1 MSGNPDTHAA
11 LMDNAA
17 PRAYVAGVMGMLLAN
32 VVLLLPLLIIL
43 GAAVALL
50 PPWFA
55 TLLWMPVVTA
65 ALIGVPVYL
74 IGGAVHAFCTAGRDH
89 RRAMADAE
97 AHHRA
102 ILAKHAA
109 LGGTPAPPRR
119 YRLGEGERG

>member
-1 MSGNPDTHAA
+1 
-11 LMDNAA
+11 
-17 PRAYVAGVMGMLLAN
+17 MGTLLAS
-32 VVLLLPLLIIL
+32 VALLLPLL
-43 GAAVALL
+43 AAIGIASVLL
-50 PPWFA
+50 PPWFV
-55 TLLWMPVVTA
+55 TVLWMPVVTA